1 MFPPLDP
8 NGIEGI
14 TGVRN
19 DPMSVLYRTDV
30 RLSRVFFIHFKG
42 LPQSSGQAPLYHFSI
57 QYRLVSEKMAKR
69 AAVLIFI
76 TATQLSRAFNLGM
89 SQLHH

>member
-8 NGIEGI
+8 NGIEEKMG
-14 TGVRN
+14 GRS
-19 DPMSVLYRTDV
+19 DPMPILYRTDV
-30 RLSRVFFIHFKG
+30 RLSRAFLIHFKG

-57 QYRLVSEKMAKR
+57 LYRLVSEKMAKR